1 MTVPDAPLADVVDP
15 SRLAALTAYGILDT
29 EPEKGFDD
37 LALLARTL
45 CGTPIALVSL
55 VAGDRQWF
63 KARVG
68 FPAAGTDLGSSIC
81 AHALSEPDLL
91 VIPDLSGD
99 PRTAANP
106 LVTGAPRLRFY
117 AGAPLRTPDGK
128 ALGTL
133 CVIDVAPRPAGLSL
147 DQAESLRALAGQVMG
162 QMEQRAA
169 RRALAESERCKTVL
183 LELGD
188 RLRDLA
194 GVAEMTRLAAEV
206 AGTALGATRAGFGR
220 LDAAGEHLSVEP
232 DWSAPGQASLAGRHR
247 FADYGDFHE
256 GLRRGEPLVVNDAR
270 TDPRTASFSVGLQA
284 IDVAAFVDTP
294 LRERGSTVAL
304 FFVHDRVPRTWTG
317 QELAFLRAVA
327 DRVEVGVAR
336 LRAEERQRLLNRELS
351 HRMKNL
357 IALVQAVVAQS
368 MRGATDV
375 EAVREVLSRRLVALG
390 NAHDILLG
398 GAVGRA
404 SLAAIA
410 RSGVGVLEDAS
421 GRVEVAGPDVEV
433 GAKAALQVA
442 LMLHELTTNAVK
454 YGALSVPDGRVAVSW
469 SVREGNGEPVLRLAW
484 REHGGPAVEPPARK
498 GFGTRLIERGLTGQ
512 VGGTLTLDYPPE
524 GATCVV
530 EAPVRNFQDED

>member
-1 MTVPDAPLADVVDP
+1 
-15 SRLAALTAYGILDT
+15 
-29 EPEKGFDD
+29 
-37 LALLARTL
+37 
-45 CGTPIALVSL
+45 
-55 VAGDRQWF
+55 
-63 KARVG
+63 
-68 FPAAGTDLGSSIC
+68 
-81 AHALSEPDLL
+81 
-91 VIPDLSGD
+91 
-99 PRTAANP
+99 
-106 LVTGAPRLRFY
+106 
-117 AGAPLRTPDGK
+117 
-128 ALGTL
+128 
-133 CVIDVAPRPAGLSL
+133 
-147 DQAESLRALAGQVMG
+147 
-162 QMEQRAA
+162 
-169 RRALAESERCKTVL
+169 
-183 LELGD
+183 
-188 RLRDLA
+188 
-194 GVAEMTRLAAEV
+194 
-206 AGTALGATRAGFGR
+206 
-220 LDAAGEHLSVEP
+220 
-232 DWSAPGQASLAGRHR
+232 
-247 FADYGDFHE
+247 
-256 GLRRGEPLVVNDAR
+256 VVNDAR